1 MNRIRC
7 VLMPLIGIVSLLGM
21 AVACTV
27 ISPARKTTAPTVVAI
42 SSEKAIQLAT
52 QECRKPHLVLIGE
65 PKATKATLTSLAEAD
80 KMVSEK
86 GEHTSYSQPMNTTVW
101 LVQIDGL
108 FQRVGGPPLANGS
121 EPTPSPPWAGVCLA
135 IVDANKGDVLVIR
148 NQPK

>member
-7 VLMPLIGIVSLLGM
+7 VLMHLIGIVSLLGL

-27 ISPARKTTAPTVVAI
+27 VLPVHKTAVPTVAI

-52 QECRKPHLVLIGE
+52 QECRKPHLELIGE
-65 PKATKATLTSLAEAD
+65 PEATKAALMSLAEAD

-86 GEHTSYSQPMNTTVW
+86 GEHINYSQPMNTIVW
-101 LVQIDGL
+101 LVQVDGL
-108 FQRVGGPPLANGS
+108 FQRIGGPPLANGL
-121 EPTPSPPWAGVCLA
+121 EPTPSPPWVGVCLA